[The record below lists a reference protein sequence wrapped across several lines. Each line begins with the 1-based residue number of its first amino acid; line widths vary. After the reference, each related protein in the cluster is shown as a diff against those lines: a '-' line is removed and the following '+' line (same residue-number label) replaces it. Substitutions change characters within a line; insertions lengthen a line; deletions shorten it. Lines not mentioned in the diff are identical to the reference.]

1 MAGEIPLHAALIY
14 AMVLVSGADG
24 TMRNIELER
33 IGQLVTRWPIFTN
46 FNQEMLVQTTRDCAA
61 IINEAEGLQTVL
73 GLIRAAVPERLRDT
87 AYALACEV
95 AAADSRYAS
104 AEQQILE
111 YLRNALELDR
121 LTAAAL
127 ERAAQARTRRAQD

>member
-1 MAGEIPLHAALIY
+1 MAGEIPLHTALIY
-14 AMVLVSGADG
+14 AMVVVSGADG

-33 IGQLVTRWPIFTN
+33 IGQLVTRWPVFAN
-46 FNQEMLVQTTRDCAA
+46 FNQEMLVQTTRDCAT
-61 IINEAEGLQTVL
+61 IIHEAEGLQTVL

-95 AAADSRYAS
+95 AAADRRYAS
-104 AEQQILE
+104 AEQQVLE
-111 YLRNALELDR
+111 YLRIALELDR

-127 ERAAQARTRRAQD
+127 ERAAQARTRRIQD